1 MICERFEGNRV
12 VGSGGVRKEKVKTLG
27 ILVKTRGRW
36 GKWNPFLYGVDSGG
50 EGGNTI
56 PQNIQY
62 VFM

>member
-1 MICERFEGNRV
+1 VICERICRIRLTEEGV
-12 VGSGGVRKEKVKTLG
+12 VVKEKAKTLG
-27 ILVKTRGRW
+27 ILMKTRGRW
-36 GKWNPFLYGVDSGG
+36 GKWKPFLYGVDSGG